1 MPRNRE
7 NGYCC
12 GAGGLIRYDYA
23 QIANRAGV
31 ERFQEA
37 ESTGADVLVTSCP
50 ACLMQFQQTRS
61 KEGSRLGVMDVTAII
76 WNQIV
81 LPGEA

>member
-1 MPRNRE
+1 
-7 NGYCC
+7 
-12 GAGGLIRYDYA
+12 
-23 QIANRAGV
+23 V
-31 ERFQEA
+31 ERFHEA

-61 KEGSRLGVMDVTAII
+61 RQRSRLQVMDITAII
-76 WNQIV
+76 WNQLV